1 MVYQEEPVLFDETRR
16 GFLEYSPLQILSV
29 TSSDGTQR
37 YLEGVDFNVDACNGI
52 LSLTEQSRIPC
63 LTLIG
68 GEGPCYERFSDGM
81 GNPLFFAEGHVM
93 HDFQVSVHY
102 SHEHQKYGKNQ
113 PEIMHGSFSLQKAQE
128 LLTTKRKLRITLI
141 GDSISCGANAS
152 AVTGVHPFRLPYY
165 HILVETLQTNYA
177 ADIHLRNLSRGGAT
191 SSYAL
196 QALPT
201 MLSIPADIVIIA
213 FGMNDAT
220 HNVAPS
226 QFRDT
231 IHAVIRRIQLQFPF
245 CEIILIASLLP
256 NPVWSCANTNLH
268 KEYLQQLHALSRNEN
283 QVVVADC
290 HSLSAELYRR
300 KRYPDYS
307 GNNINHPNDWM
318 HLHYAKQ
325 IGGLF
330 GCTCDW

>member
-1 MVYQEEPVLFDETRR
+1 MMYQEEPVLFNETRR
-16 GFLEYSPLQILSV
+16 GFLEYSPLQIMSV
-29 TSSDGTQR
+29 TSSDGTQS
-37 YLEGVDFNVDACNGI
+37 YIEGVDFNVDSYNGI

-63 LTLIG
+63 LTLGG
-68 GEGPCYERFSDGM
+68 GEGPCYNRFSDQL
-81 GNPLFFAEGHVM
+81 GNSLFFAEGHVM
-93 HDFQVSVHY
+93 HDFQACVQYVHEYQKSGKKQTKIEY
-102 SHEHQKYGKNQ
+102 S
-113 PEIMHGSFSLQKAQE
+113 PFSLPKARQ
-128 LLTTKRKLRITLI
+128 LLTTKRQLKITLI

-165 HILVETLQTNYA
+165 QILVETLQNNYA
-177 ADIHLRNLSRGGAT
+177 ADIHLSNFSKGGAT

-196 QALPT
+196 QALQT
-201 MLSIPADIVIIA
+201 MLSITTDIAIIA

-245 CEIILIASLLP
+245 CEIILIAGLLP
-256 NPVWSCANTNLH
+256 NPVWSYANT
-268 KEYLQQLHALSRNEN
+268 QLHEAYLMELLTLQSTEN
-283 QVVVADC
+283 NVVVADC
-290 HSLSAELYRR
+290 HSLSAELYHR
-300 KRYPDYS
+300 KRYPACS

-325 IGGLF
+325 LSGLF
-330 GCTCDW
+330 GCTCE